1 MIPSCE
7 PKKEKLHFSCILPGW
22 TQLLRWRRRWDSN
35 PRAPEGNCISSA
47 ARYDHFDTSPQ
58 IQTGKNRSENY
69 LYNIS
74 FCSYKVNRKNGG
86 ILQRVFWTAGGPVL
100 SDICQPPVI
109 CLSFVCHLSVICSS
123 SDMFFWRMIFWV
135 VVRAKS
141 SFLTTTLRIRL

>member
-86 ILQRVFWTAGGPVL
+86 ILQRVLTVKTYVTIREILCYHLIRTFELQTYLSCPVVSIL
-100 SDICQPPVI
+100 M
-109 CLSFVCHLSVICSS
+109 LLHL
-123 SDMFFWRMIFWV
+123 FPKF
-135 VVRAKS
+135 
-141 SFLTTTLRIRL
+141 FLTGKYFSPI